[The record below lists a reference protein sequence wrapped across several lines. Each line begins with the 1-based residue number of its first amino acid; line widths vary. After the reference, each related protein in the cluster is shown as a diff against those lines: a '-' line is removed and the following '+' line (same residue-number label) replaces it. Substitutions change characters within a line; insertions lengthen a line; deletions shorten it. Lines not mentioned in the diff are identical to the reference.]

1 MVTEGVGAMIK
12 THVDQTVRIEKSL
25 KSLVSFISFKTF
37 VGFLLLHSFCYFCE
51 VVRSEAASGKP
62 VATTSAAEKV
72 EWQGINLVEISA
84 SSVGKFGRKVGSK
97 IWSDAEI
104 MTHMVSPKKIRG
116 SHCRPPFP
124 ESEKQIWERKFF
136 ENYRTPD

>member
-1 MVTEGVGAMIK
+1 MC
-12 THVDQTVRIEKSL
+12 
-25 KSLVSFISFKTF
+25 
-37 VGFLLLHSFCYFCE
+37 FLLLHSFCYFCE

-62 VATTSAAEKV
+62 VATTSAAEKL

-104 MTHMVSPKKIRG
+104 MNHMVSTKKIRR
-116 SHCRPPFP
+116 SHCRHPFP
-124 ESEKQIWERKFF
+124 ESEKQIGNVSFLKTTEHLIDQDI
-136 ENYRTPD
+136 E

>member
-1 MVTEGVGAMIK
+1 MLTEGVGAMIK

-25 KSLVSFISFKTF
+25 KSLVSFISFKTI

-84 SSVGKFGRKVGSK
+84 SSVVSKFCSGRAIEPDNVATRKPTEKTCTFGK
-97 IWSDAEI
+97 
-104 MTHMVSPKKIRG
+104 
-116 SHCRPPFP
+116 
-124 ESEKQIWERKFF
+124 
-136 ENYRTPD
+136 